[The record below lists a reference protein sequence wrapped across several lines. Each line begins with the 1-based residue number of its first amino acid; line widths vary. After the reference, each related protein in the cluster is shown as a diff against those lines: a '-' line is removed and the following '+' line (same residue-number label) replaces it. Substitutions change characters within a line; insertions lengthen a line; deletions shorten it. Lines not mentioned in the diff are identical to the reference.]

1 MSTEM
6 EDQTQERASDL
17 RALAEAKFGKETPSD
32 AEKLL
37 LENVPKGKWAK
48 CGPKHNDA
56 NPSDN
61 PSDRPIKEDDDD
73 PNNNPRNLDN
83 WEPKRR
89 IRAELVGWLC
99 TDQEARKHVHWRG
112 IQVYAADITGPLD
125 LSFVNIPFPLKFRH
139 CRLKK
144 VINLRRAEVSELDL
158 QDSLVQG
165 ISAHGLNVKHNVFL
179 RQCAVFGAVGL
190 RDAQIGGDLDCSG
203 GAFTNPP
210 QKDVARSGEALN
222 ADGINVEGDVFLSNG
237 FAANGEVRLL
247 GAQIGSGLHCD
258 AGTFKNPPQKDATGS
273 GKALSADGIDVK
285 GSVFLRAGFTPSG
298 EVRTSFTSSGEVR
311 LVGAQIGGNL
321 ECDAGNFTNPP
332 QKGVDGSGKALN
344 ADGIDVK
351 GSVFLRAGFTPSGE
365 VRTSFTASGEVRL
378 LGAQI
383 GGNLEC
389 DAGNFTNPPQKGVD
403 GSGKALNADGINVKG
418 NVFLTKRFTA
428 KGEVRLPGAQIGGTL
443 DCSDGAFANPSQ
455 KDLEESGRALSAYRI
470 IVKSAVFFSD
480 GFTADG
486 AVDLEGAQIGGPFNC
501 RNGNFQNATLELTDT
516 LAAALYD
523 SGLNDIGDG
532 SAADYSPV
540 VWPKSGNLLLDGFVY
555 GRLSSRGR
563 INVDK
568 RLEWLGRQPSTP
580 FRRQPYVQLAK
591 VLKESGDSDDALHVL
606 EKMEELR
613 RSGEKPVGGRNPKW
627 LARIINLA
635 RIRTASLWSFVLKRS
650 IGYGYYPGRAIWLI
664 LLLSVLGWVVYGASY
679 DAGTMVPTEKDAY
692 KEFADPQTW
701 RHVSP
706 PYPTFSAPVYSLENS
721 LPLVKLGQ
729 ADKWRPGLGPGSS
742 SPTSFLGRFAT
753 SPGSVLW
760 FLRIQIL
767 LGWLLATLF
776 VAGVSGI
783 VHKE

>member
-311 LVGAQIGGNL
+311 LV
-321 ECDAGNFTNPP
+321 
-332 QKGVDGSGKALN
+332 
-344 ADGIDVK
+344 
-351 GSVFLRAGFTPSGE
+351 
-365 VRTSFTASGEVRL
+365 
-378 LGAQI
+378 GAQI